1 MSREL
6 SGSFVAAVALGAAA
20 ALGGCFADAP
30 ADDTADPGAEP
41 SPPSGRAADTLAD
54 VLGGDPPPAV
64 VHGTYRVP
72 VPDDLAPFSVYELD
86 EASVEIV
93 DGTLHVSFLLPEG
106 LLGFSTV
113 ATFVGPV
120 TPGAEIAVSGLMG
133 HGTCRF
139 DGNVECALA
148 YYAVE
153 TDLAA
158 VTAYWRARGDAFV
171 DARVQVASLFDDD
184 PLGVLRLSVE

>member
-1 MSREL
+1 MAL
-6 SGSFVAAVALGAAA
+6 SLGAL

-30 ADDTADPGAEP
+30 ADDSANLPGDEAPRAD
-41 SPPSGRAADTLAD
+41 STLVD

-72 VPDDLAPFSVYELD
+72 VPDDLAPFASYELD
-86 EASVEIV
+86 DASVEIV
-93 DGTLHVSFLLPEG
+93 DGQLHVSFQLPEG
-106 LLGFSTV
+106 LLGFSSS
-113 ATFVGPV
+113 ATFTGPV
-120 TPGAEIAVSGLMG
+120 SAAAEIAVSGAMG

-148 YYAVE
+148 YYAVQ

-158 VTAYWRARGDAFV
+158 VTAYWQARGDAFV